1 MSGRG
6 GKWTATMS
14 WLRRLDGELRRQ
26 ARQPCSENLGFVWV
40 TKTPSDS
47 RVEKLG
53 GIFRE
58 DGGAAFRP
66 LWVAEDVTA
75 GPVRQQA
82 PYSMGGCARRQRRA
96 GSVHEI
102 TMAPFP

>member
-1 MSGRG
+1 MH
-6 GKWTATMS
+6 
-14 WLRRLDGELRRQ
+14 L
-26 ARQPCSENLGFVWV
+26 WV

-75 GPVRQQA
+75 GPVR
-82 PYSMGGCARRQRRA
+82 
-96 GSVHEI
+96 
-102 TMAPFP
+102 